1 MKKVLLILSLFVFYY
16 TQVQA
21 ADTTKIKKGFSFGL
35 LPVVAYD
42 TDVGFKYGALTNIYF
57 FGDGHTYPKYLHS
70 LYIEWS
76 RTTKGSGINQMIYD
90 SDYLIPKTR
99 VTFEASYF
107 TEKALDFFGFNGYPA
122 VYNAN
127 FKDNSSK
134 EYLTR
139 MYYKHERQQMKLKA
153 DFQMFIWEKKLRLL
167 MGLAYYDT
175 QVGTVDIDNL
185 NKGKK
190 ESDLL
195 PDTATLYDKYVSWG
209 IIKENEKNGGVNP
222 MGRLGLVYDTRN
234 QEGNPMK
241 GMWSEILLLY
251 APSFEKGGYSYAK
264 LALTHRQYFTLIKEK
279 INLAYRISYQPKL
292 WGTIPFYMLPFIY
305 NSNINRDGLGGA
317 KTLRGIL
324 RNRIVGDDYLYGNV
338 ETRWKFLRKVVL
350 NQNLYL
356 ALNLFVDGGLVSREH
371 EIDKSLLP
379 EREWVNIS
387 KETESVHGSYGLGL
401 GVVINDNFILNINY
415 GRAMSTRDGLSGFY
429 VNMNYIF

>member
-1 MKKVLLILSLFVFYY
+1 MKKILLILSLFLIY
-16 TQVQA
+16 QLQA
-21 ADTTKIKKGFSFGL
+21 SDTTKVKKGFSFGL
-35 LPVVAYD
+35 LPVIAYD

-70 LYIEWS
+70 LYMEWS
-76 RTTKGSGINQMIYD
+76 RTTKGSGINQIIYD

-99 VTFEASYF
+99 VTLEASYF
-107 TEKALDFFGFNGYPA
+107 TEKALDFLGFNGYSAIYDP
-122 VYNAN
+122 NL
-127 FKDNSSK
+127 KNSSSK
-134 EYLTR
+134 DYLTR
-139 MYYKHERQQMKLKA
+139 MYYKHERQQVKLKA

-175 QVGTVDIDNL
+175 RVGTVDIENL

-190 ESDLL
+190 DIELL
-195 PDTATLYDKYVSWG
+195 PDTATLYDKYVSLG
-209 IIKENEKNGGVNP
+209 IINDKEKNGGISP
-222 MGRLGLVYDTRN
+222 MGRLGLVYDTRD

-241 GMWSEILLLY
+241 GIWSEILLLY
-251 APSFEKGGYSYAK
+251 TPSIGKEGYSYIK
-264 LALTHRQYFTLIKEK
+264 LALTHRQYFTLRKK
-279 INLAYRISYQPKL
+279 VLNLAYRISYQPKL
-292 WGTIPFYMLPFIY
+292 WGEIPFYMLPFIY

-324 RNRIVGDDYLYGNV
+324 RNRIVGDDYLYGNI

-371 EIDKSLLP
+371 KIEKDLLP
-379 EREWVNIS
+379 EEAFEFIS
-387 KETESVHGSYGLGL
+387 KEKENIHASYGLGL

-415 GRAMSTRDGLSGFY
+415 GRAMSVRDGRSGFY